1 MAGPHELEFAE
12 SNVDDAW
19 LEHLKALP
27 DLESVRLRGAARRAP
42 PGSRPQGTDPNP
54 NAGLKRD

>member
-27 DLESVRLRGAARRAP
+27 DLESVRLRGVHVSAAGVARS
-42 PGSRPQGTDPNP
+42 GD
-54 NAGLKRD
+54 

>member
-1 MAGPHELEFAE
+1 MGEMAGPHEPEFAE

-27 DLESVRLRGAARRAP
+27 DLEWFGSVVRTWQRRRGRAAS
-42 PGSRPQGTDPNP
+42 GD
-54 NAGLKRD
+54 